1 MISGTVLALAT
12 AWLWAAANLAIRS
25 AAQRIGSWGALI
37 GAQIVGGAAIVAAA
51 IVVEGSPGRLDG
63 QAMLALAIAA
73 AASCVGY
80 AGLFESLR
88 RGPVSL
94 VTPMISSWALLSM
107 LVAAATE
114 RALPS
119 RVALL
124 GGGMVIIG
132 NALVARTT
140 GSRPDARAETTS
152 DAARDGTRLALGW
165 ALLAAVG
172 FGAMVPAVNT
182 VGARVGRLWAI
193 PIVWMCELAIAVP
206 VIGRLRMFGPRPRA
220 RDWPALLGAGLLE
233 AGGFVALSIAL
244 ARSSVAVVSP
254 LASLSTTITV
264 LFGVVWLRERPH
276 FLALLGAAIACAG
289 VVLVHS

>member
-165 ALLAAVG
+165 ALLAAV
-172 FGAMVPAVNT
+172 
-182 VGARVGRLWAI
+182 
-193 PIVWMCELAIAVP
+193 P